1 MDRWE
6 IQMTEAVPS
15 LERHKQPV
23 KYMLGYLGIGVDGKV
38 GVSLERGGVP
48 SLWWFC
54 GVCAR
59 VPPSPVA
66 GLFYVV
72 GRRKGSH
79 THNTPLET
87 QT

>member
-38 GVSLERGGVP
+38 GWGGVDYVGGG
-48 SLWWFC
+48 C
-54 GVCAR
+54 
-59 VPPSPVA
+59 VPWVF
-66 GLFYVV
+66 LFNV
-72 GRRKGSH
+72 GQTPPPPPLH
-79 THNTPLET
+79 T
-87 QT
+87 